1 MATPVWVYSMLQ
13 AGRGAWS
20 KYVFNF
26 DIEAFALLG
35 NTLYLRSGDDISVI
49 DDSASVD
56 VNLDSLGV
64 PFNELYAGT
73 VQWPWL
79 DMGMAGVTKMLE
91 SFDIVATSTVSPTV
105 EFGYDQ
111 LNAATLTTA
120 YTIPA
125 DSLTGN
131 PIPFPMSAPSI
142 SPKLTWTSGAWTLN
156 AFSLYVHDD
165 RPGS

>member
-26 DIEAFALLG
+26 DIEAFTLLG
-35 NTLYLRSGDDISVI
+35 NTLYLRHGDYVSIV
-49 DDSASVD
+49 DDTYTSDFV
-56 VNLDSLGV
+56 GV
-64 PFNELYAGT
+64 TEQLYVGT

-111 LNAATLTTA
+111 LNTATLTTA

-142 SPKLTWTSGAWTLN
+142 SPKLTWASGNWTLN
-156 AFSLYVHDD
+156 AFSLNVHDD